1 MKPDFTETSRRVGGW
16 RVRAMSLLA
25 LLGMFTGAAGE
36 LREDFAT
43 DPFSLDRPETTRW
56 QRVGDPSLFT
66 WDAPAGNLAIQ
77 WDSTRPNSFC
87 VLPLGRKLT
96 AADAFA
102 VSLDL
107 RLYAA
112 GARANSGRT
121 NPLQV
126 TFAFVQQAKLPAG
139 YPLRTVA
146 GRAQDLLD
154 FNFFPFADLGV
165 FGAAA
170 YVSPAA
176 FGHTSAA
183 YSFGNALDL
192 ADGTVRHLS
201 CSWDPGTRQFFT
213 EITGAGQEPVAP
225 TEPPLPRSD
234 DFTVD
239 ALAIINW
246 SESTTP
252 HDSLRAA
259 ATLDNVLITL
269 PTPPMAFTGPLL
281 LGKDRRSVEFEGQV
295 GYRYQLEASG
305 DLVQWDG
312 IGSSLPGQGTRLVLS
327 DFRKALF
334 PIQFYRVR
342 SSIGP

>member
-1 MKPDFTETSRRVGGW
+1 MKLDF
-16 RVRAMSLLA
+16 
-25 LLGMFTGAAGE
+25 AAGSRTVRSWRIPAMFLCGLVWRFTVVAGG

-43 DPFSLDRPETTRW
+43 DPFSADRPAPTRW
-56 QRVGDPSLFT
+56 QRVGDPSLYT
-66 WDAPAGNLAIQ
+66 WDATAGNLAVQ

-87 VLPLGRKLT
+87 VLPLGRKLA

-107 RLYAA
+107 RIYIA

-121 NPLQV
+121 NPLQLSI
-126 TFAFVQQAKLPAG
+126 AFIQLAKLPTG

-165 FGAAA
+165 FGASA

-192 ADGTVRHLS
+192 ADGTVRHLT

-213 EITGAGQEPVAP
+213 AITGAGQEPVAP
-225 TEPPLPRSD
+225 TEPPLPASD

-239 ALAIINW
+239 ALAIVNW
-246 SESTTP
+246 SESATP
-252 HDSLRAA
+252 HDSLLASG
-259 ATLDNVLITL
+259 TLDNVLITL
-269 PTPPMAFTGPLL
+269 PTPPIAFTGPLL
-281 LGKDRRSVEFEGQV
+281 LGVDRRSVEFEGQV

-305 DLVQWDG
+305 DLIQWNDV
-312 IGSSLPGQGTRLVLS
+312 GSSLPGQGTRLVLS
-327 DFRKALF
+327 DFRKAF
-334 PIQFYRVR
+334 FFIQFYRVR
-342 SSIGP
+342 SSLTP